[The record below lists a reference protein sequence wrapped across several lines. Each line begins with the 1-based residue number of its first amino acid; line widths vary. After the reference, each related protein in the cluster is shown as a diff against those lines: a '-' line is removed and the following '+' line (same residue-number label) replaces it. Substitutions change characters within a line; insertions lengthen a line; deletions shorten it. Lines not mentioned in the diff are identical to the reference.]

1 VVFSLGLMLV
11 IVGGAALLT
20 DNNLM
25 VMAWASGKMSTGQ
38 VIRNWMIVYAGN
50 VTGTLATAA
59 GLYLSQQWTFA
70 AYEVGV
76 TAVKIA
82 GAKVSDGF
90 LSASVLGVFGH
101 AWVCLAGWLCFS
113 TRTTTD
119 TMLAIIPP
127 MTAFVAAGFEPS
139 IAHRYFIPLALFL
152 RGHAHVLERVS
163 QPLERLAQLT
173 WARFFLNHLL
183 PVTLSHLVGGW

>member
-1 VVFSLGLMLV
+1 MGWALGSHAWREVVFSLGLMLV

-82 GAKVSDGF
+82 VAKVSDGF
-90 LSASVLGVFGH
+90 LSAFVLGVFGH

-119 TMLAIIPP
+119 TMLAIIP
-127 MTAFVAAGFEPS
+127 
-139 IAHRYFIPLALFL
+139 R
-152 RGHAHVLERVS
+152 
-163 QPLERLAQLT
+163 
-173 WARFFLNHLL
+173 
-183 PVTLSHLVGGW
+183 

>member
-1 VVFSLGLMLV
+1 MFSLGLMLV

-82 GAKVSDGF
+82 VAKVSDGF
-90 LSASVLGVFGH
+90 LGICPRRLRPCLGVPRRLVVFQH
-101 AWVCLAGWLCFS
+101 THDDRHDAG
-113 TRTTTD
+113 D
-119 TMLAIIPP
+119 HPP
-127 MTAFVAAGFEPS
+127 MTAFVTAGFEPS

-152 RGHAHVLERVS
+152 RGVRTS
-163 QPLERLAQLT
+163 SNG
-173 WARFFLNHLL
+173 WAS
-183 PVTLSHLVGGW
+183 PWSDSPS